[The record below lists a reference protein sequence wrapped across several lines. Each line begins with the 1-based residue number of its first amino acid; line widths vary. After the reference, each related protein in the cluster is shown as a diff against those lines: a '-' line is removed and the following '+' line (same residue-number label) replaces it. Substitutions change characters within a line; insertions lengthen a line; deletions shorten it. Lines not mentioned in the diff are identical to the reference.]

1 MLFLVGDSST
11 NMTHKSLSPGVLAAL
26 ESVRFIAQHIR
37 DADKDNEVFD
47 YFEKIAWEI
56 TVISY

>member
-1 MLFLVGDSST
+1 MFVVGDSST

-37 DADKDNEVFD
+37 DADKDNEVLLFD
-47 YFEKIAWEI
+47 NFKNCLIKLILY
-56 TVISY
+56 